1 MSLTRIYGLINTETR
16 TFGVEAALNAGDAF
30 AVTDTNTLYT
40 VPGYYNQSAA
50 TVTPTL
56 AYANGQWQELT
67 NASCTGFHMPTDT
80 VFTGQLFRV
89 TNSTTADLATGDY
102 AIPNGST
109 WTFGYNGSAWVIL
122 SIS

>member
-1 MSLTRIYGLINTETR
+1 MKQVYGITNTVLR
-16 TFGVEAALNAGDAF
+16 TFGVEAALSAGDVLV
-30 AVTDTNTLYT
+30 VTGTNTLQAVT
-40 VPGYYNQSAA
+40 GYYAQSAA

-56 AYANGQWQELT
+56 LYANGAWQELT
-67 NASCTGFHMPTDT
+67 NASCTGFHMPTDF
-80 VFTGQLFRV
+80 VFTGQKFQV

-102 AIPNGST
+102 AIPSGST